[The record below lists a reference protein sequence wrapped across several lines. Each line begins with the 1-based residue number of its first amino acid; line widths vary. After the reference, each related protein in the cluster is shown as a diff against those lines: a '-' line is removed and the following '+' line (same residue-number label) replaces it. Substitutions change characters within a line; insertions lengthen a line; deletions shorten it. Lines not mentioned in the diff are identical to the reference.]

1 MAKLWAGLWLVL
13 ALMVTPWAQAANKHP
28 AQLQLQQ
35 NVDTVLKVARNPA
48 LSDAQKIRQIEGYA
62 DGYLHYQRIAAL
74 AVGRPWQQ
82 FSPQQKTDF
91 IAAFKEM
98 MVAMYARSAL
108 VGAADAQ
115 ITLLPKLID
124 NQQNRVEVFT
134 EIRSRSGNKYE
145 VGYQLYQTGGVYKVY
160 NIRVDGTSL
169 VTVYRNQFNE
179 LIQQKGIDGTIATL
193 RQKGLKKVEAVK

>member
-62 DGYLHYQRIAAL
+62 DGYLDYQRIAAL

-98 MVAMYARSAL
+98 MIGMYSHSAL
-108 VGAADAQ
+108 MGAADSRVNM
-115 ITLLPKLID
+115 LPKVID
-124 NQQNRVEVFT
+124 SGNNRAEVFT
-134 EIRSRSGNKYE
+134 EIRTSRGNRYE
-145 VGYQLYQTGGVYKVY
+145 VGYRLYKVGNVYKIY
-160 NIRVDGTSL
+160 DIRVDGASL

-179 LIQQKGIDGTIATL
+179 LIKQQGIDGTIATV
-193 RQKGLKKVEAVK
+193 RARGLKKVD

>member
-62 DGYLHYQRIAAL
+62 DGYLDYQRIAAL

-134 EIRSRSGNKYE
+134 EVRSRSGNKYE
-145 VGYQLYQTGGVYKVY
+145 VGYQLYRAGWVYKLY
-160 NIRVDGTSL
+160 IIL
-169 VTVYRNQFNE
+169 VVVIIFFTLYSNQFNK
-179 LIQQKGIDGTIATL
+179 LSQQKGIDGTIATL